1 MNDTIK
7 VNRKVT
13 TSRYQRLGRE
23 NFANTRIVDYETLWS
38 VSFAL
43 ETKAT
48 HVREIHM
55 MQDDE
60 EGRS

>member
-1 MNDTIK
+1 M
-7 VNRKVT
+7 T

-23 NFANTRIVDYETLWS
+23 KHENAQIVDYETLWA

-43 ETKAT
+43 ESKAT
-48 HVREIHM
+48 HIRDIHM

-60 EGRS
+60 EGRSKRLL

>member
-1 MNDTIK
+1 MK
-7 VNRKVT
+7 VNRKIT

-23 NFANTRIVDYETLWS
+23 KNKNAQIIDYETLWS

-43 ETKAT
+43 ESKAT
-48 HVREIHM
+48 HDREIHM

>member
-1 MNDTIK
+1 MK
-7 VNRKVT
+7 VNRKIT

-23 NFANTRIVDYETLWS
+23 KFENYKVVDYETLWS

-43 ETKAT
+43 ENKVT
-48 HVREIHM
+48 HSREIHM

-60 EGRS
+60 EQRSRRL